1 MEAGVAEVEADL
13 EGDARRLG
21 GRVGPLD
28 ALRAAGALRR
38 GEVEGARDGGGP
50 QVDAALAGAE
60 LAELCGRRRQGGGGG
75 GGGFEGGGWREGV
88 SSGGKAARR
97 ATAADEE
104 GEEEWDGSGLRRRG
118 RCCMRA
124 TVSVLG

>member
-1 MEAGVAEVEADL
+1 MEADL

-60 LAELCGRRRQGGGGG
+60 LAELCGRRRQRGGGE
-75 GGGFEGGGWREGV
+75 FEGGGWREGV
-88 SSGGKAARR
+88 GREGKAARR